1 MFSIKRFNASSV
13 SDEEGSA
20 PVEFVMVGVL
30 LVGLTL
36 AIVQFALAVHV
47 RNTVQDAASEGARWA
62 ALADSSL
69 EAGVSRTNEL
79 IHAALGDGLDADVSA
94 QWQTWAG
101 HPAAVVTVTAP
112 APVIGL
118 FGLGFTIEVAGH
130 ASREVL

>member
-1 MFSIKRFNASSV
+1 
-13 SDEEGSA
+13 
-20 PVEFVMVGVL
+20 MVGVL
-30 LVGLTL
+30 LISLTL

-69 EAGVSRTNEL
+69 EAGVVRTHEL
-79 IHAALGDGLDADVSA
+79 VSAALGGGLDAHVTA
-94 QWQTWAG
+94 HWETWQG

-118 FGLGFTIEVAGH
+118 FGLGFRIDVAGH
-130 ASREVL
+130 AAREVF